1 MRLWLSV
8 AYGRRELPLL
18 PILGIRERAKNTH
31 LHLLRNHIMSDL
43 NAPVRTHEQAVRI
56 LLDRNHTP
64 YERAT
69 TATMFLMLRLAADL
83 GEPVPDAAELAQV
96 LTARPVYA
104 WAS

>member
-1 MRLWLSV
+1 
-8 AYGRRELPLL
+8 
-18 PILGIRERAKNTH
+18 
-31 LHLLRNHIMSDL
+31 MSDL

-83 GEPVPDAAELAQV
+83 GASDVFADVEGLRS
-96 LTARPVYA
+96 LLYGSRPQQNWRGY
-104 WAS
+104 

>member
-1 MRLWLSV
+1 
-8 AYGRRELPLL
+8 
-18 PILGIRERAKNTH
+18 
-31 LHLLRNHIMSDL
+31 MSDL

-56 LLDRNHTP
+56 LLDRNRTP

-69 TATMFLMLRLAADL
+69 TATIFLMLRLAADL

-104 WAS
+104 WTS